1 MRFFILLEMD
11 ELEVNYIIEKLTKIE
26 YDNFINMFID
36 YFINDMGVKYDVD
49 KLKENLVKGF
59 ILKSYEK
66 NLIFIDVIKQDK
78 PYGFIIYQIDKE
90 TSDWNFKTGY
100 GFIREFYIE
109 RNCRG
114 KGLGSLLLANA
125 EKNLKNLGV
134 KNVYLTSDEKEK
146 VQAFYLK
153 NNYKTRNIRCEINGN
168 LIYEKSL

>member
-1 MRFFILLEMD
+1 M
-11 ELEVNYIIEKLTKIE
+11 NYIIEKLTKRE
-26 YDNFINMFID
+26 YENFMDMFID
-36 YFINDMGVKYDVD
+36 YFINDIGVKYDVD

-66 NLIFIDVIKQDK
+66 NVVFIDIIKQNK
-78 PYGFIIYQIDKE
+78 TCGFIIYQIDKE
-90 TSDWNFKTGY
+90 SSDWNFKTGC

-114 KGLGSLLLANA
+114 KGLGSVLLANA
-125 EKNLKNLGV
+125 EKNLKNMGV
-134 KNVYLTSDEKEK
+134 KEVYLTSDEKEK

-153 NNYKTRNIRCEINGN
+153 NNYKTKNIRCELNGN